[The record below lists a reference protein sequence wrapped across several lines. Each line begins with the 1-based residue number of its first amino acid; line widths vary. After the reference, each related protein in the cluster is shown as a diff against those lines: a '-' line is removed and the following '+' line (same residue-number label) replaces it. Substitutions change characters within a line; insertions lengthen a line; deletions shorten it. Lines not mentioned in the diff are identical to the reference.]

1 MFLTAVCSK
10 ESNLNKKN
18 LLKENLYL
26 IGKIVRNFKDISD
39 TQETQETLEN
49 VGYIGLLNAVNL
61 YNREENGMD
70 FKSYAQVLITS
81 EIHQYLSDKK
91 YKINQP
97 GWLVSLN
104 QSIDRFVITY
114 QKKHKRFPS
123 MSKISNHININNHGL
138 QEILKCRESVKEV
151 CFIHHL
157 EDNIDEIQP
166 DLENI
171 RSQSYQHFKLPIED
185 VITLQKAFLK
195 IKELQ
200 RNITYY
206 LFVMDLRQTTTA
218 QRLGL
223 SQGRA
228 DLIKKDITKHLS

>member
-1 MFLTAVCSK
+1 MAPPLKDCQ
-10 ESNLNKKN
+10 LNKKN

-26 IGKIVRNFKDISD
+26 IGKIVHNFKDIS
-39 TQETQETLEN
+39 ETQETLEN

-61 YNREENGMD
+61 YNQEEVGMD

-114 QKKHKRFPS
+114 KKKYKKFPS
-123 MSKISNHININNHGL
+123 MSEISNHININNHGL

-151 CFIHHL
+151 CFVHHL

-171 RSQSYQHFKLPIED
+171 KSQSYQHFKLPIED
-185 VITLQKAFLK
+185 VITLQKACLRL
-195 IKELQ
+195 KELQ

-206 LFVMDLRQTTTA
+206 LFVMDLRKTKA
-218 QRLGL
+218 AHKLGL
-223 SQGRA
+223 SQRRA
-228 DLIKKDITKHLS
+228 DQIKKDISNHLS

>member
-1 MFLTAVCSK
+1 MASSLKNCQF
-10 ESNLNKKN
+10 NKNN
-18 LLKENLYL
+18 LLKEHLYL
-26 IGKIVRNFKDISD
+26 IDKIVHNFNNIP
-39 TQETQETLEN
+39 ETKETLEN

-61 YNREENGMD
+61 YNREECNMD
-70 FKSYAQVLITS
+70 FKSYAQLLITT

-97 GWLVSLN
+97 GWLVKLN
-104 QSIDRFVITY
+104 QKIDRFVLNY
-114 QKKHKRFPS
+114 REKHQRFPS
-123 MSKISNHININNHGL
+123 LSEISDHVNINSSGL

-157 EDNIDEIQP
+157 EDNINEIQP

-185 VITLQKAFLK
+185 VITLQKAFVKL
-195 IKELQ
+195 KELQ

-206 LFVMDLRQTTTA
+206 LFVMDLRKTKAA
-218 QRLGL
+218 QKLGL
-223 SQGRA
+223 SQRRA
-228 DLIKKDITKHLS
+228 DQIKKDISNHLS

>member
-1 MFLTAVCSK
+1 MAPSLKNCQ
-10 ESNLNKKN
+10 LNKNK
-18 LLKENLYL
+18 LLKEHLYL
-26 IGKIVRNFKDISD
+26 IDKIVHNFNNIP
-39 TQETQETLEN
+39 ETKETLEN

-61 YNREENGMD
+61 YNREECNMD
-70 FKSYAQVLITS
+70 FKSYAQLLITS

-97 GWLVSLN
+97 GWLVGLN

-114 QKKHKRFPS
+114 KKKYQRFPS
-123 MSKISNHININNHGL
+123 LTEIANHININNHGL

-185 VITLQKAFLK
+185 VITLQKAFVKL
-195 IKELQ
+195 KELQ
-200 RNITYY
+200 RNIAYY
-206 LFVMDLRQTTTA
+206 LFVMDLRKTKAA
-218 QRLGL
+218 QKLGL
-223 SQGRA
+223 SQRRA
-228 DLIKKDITKHLS
+228 DQIKKDISNHLS